1 MTTLLQM
8 AVFKTVNF
16 SKKALFVY
24 YKKNSLGLQLIQ
36 ADVQSDVL

>member
-24 YKKNSLGLQLIQ
+24 YKNSLGLQLIQ